1 MLCYTQAYT
10 RVHAHTQKHTPTQTR
25 QSQMKMIHC
34 NMPAL
39 SFSLT
44 NDSVST
50 KVCLSIVSIMCT
62 HKHAHVHAHTCAHTD
77 ACTWQTFI
85 SLDK

>member
-25 QSQMKMIHC
+25 QSQMKMIHY

-50 KVCLSIVSIMCT
+50 KVCLSIVSITCMHT
-62 HKHAHVHAHTCAHTD
+62 HVRTRMHALGKH
-77 ACTWQTFI
+77 
-85 SLDK
+85 L